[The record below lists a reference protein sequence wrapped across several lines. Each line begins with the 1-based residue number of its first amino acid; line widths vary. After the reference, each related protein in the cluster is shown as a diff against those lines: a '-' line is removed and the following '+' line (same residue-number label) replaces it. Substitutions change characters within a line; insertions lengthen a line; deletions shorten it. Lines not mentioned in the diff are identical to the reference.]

1 MIKAN
6 YDDKQLVVDILSK
19 SFGNNQSVNYI
30 ANSGK
35 NGTNRIRY
43 LMDYSFEVCHKF
55 GEIYLS
61 DDRHAVAL
69 ILYPETKKTNFSS
82 VLLDVK
88 LILNCIGVSNI
99 GKALKRESSIKKLQ
113 PQKPMNYL
121 WFIGVDP
128 QEQGNGI
135 GSQLMKEV
143 IDHSE
148 EMQKPIYLETSTLSN
163 LPWYEKFGFKIY
175 DELNLSYKL
184 YFLNRE

>member
-6 YDDKQLVVDILSK
+6 YGDKQLVVDILSK
-19 SFGNNQSVNYI
+19 SFENNQSVNYI
-30 ANSGK
+30 ANPRKKSS
-35 NGTNRIRY
+35 NGIRY
-43 LMDYSFEVCHKF
+43 LMNYSFEVCHLF
-55 GEIYLS
+55 GDIYLS

-69 ILYPETKKTNFSS
+69 ILYPETKKTNLSS

-128 QEQGNGI
+128 QKQGDGI
-135 GSQLMKEV
+135 GSQLMEE
-143 IDHSE
+143 IIQYSE
-148 EMQKPIYLETSTLSN
+148 KMQKPIYLETSTLSN
-163 LPWYEKFGFKIY
+163 LPWYEKFGFSIY
-175 DELNLSYKL
+175 NELDLSYKL

>member
-6 YDDKQLVVDILSK
+6 YDDKPLVVDILSK

-30 ANSGK
+30 ANSRK

-43 LMDYSFEVCHKF
+43 LMDYSFEVCHQF

-148 EMQKPIYLETSTLSN
+148 KMKKPIYLETSTLSN

>member
-19 SFGNNQSVNYI
+19 SFENNQSVNYI
-30 ANSGK
+30 ANPRK
-35 NGTNRIRY
+35 NSSNRIRY
-43 LMDYSFEVCHKF
+43 LMDYSFEVCHQF
-55 GEIYLS
+55 GDIYLS

-82 VLLDVK
+82 LLLDVK
-88 LILNCIGVSNI
+88 LILNCIGISNI

-113 PQKPMNYL
+113 PQKSMNYL

-135 GSQLMKEV
+135 GSKLM
-143 IDHSE
+143 E
-148 EMQKPIYLETSTLSN
+148 EIIQYSQEQQKPIYLETSTRSN
-163 LPWYEKFGFKIY
+163 LPWYERFGFNIY
-175 DELNLSYKL
+175 NELDLSYKL